1 MKKKYVVLVAATM
14 LCGLMTVSAAAES
27 ESVTITD
34 QLGREVTVNL
44 PVESCYLGFYYE
56 ELSYSSWDQ
65 MLLTKVKQLLYMIQ
79 KDFLPACQRCIEK
92 MWKVM
97 LIW

>member
-56 ELSYSSWDQ
+56 NFLTVVGPDAF
-65 MLLTKVKQLLYMIQ
+65 TKVKATSLYDTEGFFASLSEMYRENVEG
-79 KDFLPACQRCIEK
+79 C
-92 MWKVM
+92 
-97 LIW
+97 

>member
-34 QLGREVTVNL
+34 QLGREGIMHT
-44 PVESCYLGFYYE
+44 SH
-56 ELSYSSWDQ
+56 
-65 MLLTKVKQLLYMIQ
+65 
-79 KDFLPACQRCIEK
+79 
-92 MWKVM
+92 
-97 LIW
+97 